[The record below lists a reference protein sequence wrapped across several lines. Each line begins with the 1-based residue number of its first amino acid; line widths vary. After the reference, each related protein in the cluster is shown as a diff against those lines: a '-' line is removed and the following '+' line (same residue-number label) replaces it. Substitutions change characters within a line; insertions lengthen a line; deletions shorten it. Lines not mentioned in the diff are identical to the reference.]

1 MARYRGAVCRLC
13 RRESQKLFLKG
24 ERCRGPKCALEKKDY
39 PPGEQG
45 NRRGGR
51 RSRRRPSEFALQLR
65 EKQKLRTIYGVLE
78 KQFKRYVRRAVSSTG
93 VTGFA
98 LLQLL
103 ERRLDTVVRKA
114 GFAASQA
121 QARQLVRHRH
131 LTVNGRTVNIPSF
144 LVSEGDVIEVR
155 ENSRDLQPIA
165 AGLAAGRAD
174 AVDWLEVDPEA
185 RRITVSRLPAP
196 DDIALDVDEQQV
208 VEFYTR

>member
-13 RRESQKLFLKG
+13 RREGQKLFLKG
-24 ERCRGPKCALEKKDY
+24 ERCRGPKCAIEKKGY

-51 RSRRRPSEFALQLR
+51 RRPSDFALQLR

-78 KQFKRYVRRAVSSTG
+78 KQFKRYVRRAVSSAG

-114 GFAASQA
+114 GFAVSQA

-131 LTVNGRTVNIPSF
+131 FAVNGRTVNIPSF
-144 LVSEGDVIEVR
+144 LVSAGDVIEVR
-155 ENSRDLQPIA
+155 ENSRDLQSIV
-165 AGLAAGRAD
+165 AGLAAGG

-196 DDIALDVDEQQV
+196 EDIAVDVDEQQV